1 MSPSVNIGIAIRDIP
16 VWAKARARQ
25 KFDGQALNEI
35 SRTEPGGNVAADAQ
49 APGDAWDVDGVVAEL
64 GAIRR
69 GWRTANAAHVE
80 YGVEAFPS
88 RSRLTRIM
96 EELCGVLFPLRL
108 GPDYVRLH
116 NEDRFVAQSL
126 QLVLSRLHAQVR
138 LEIAYIRA
146 SPLSEEIDR
155 LASEL
160 VLAFARMLPEIRAL
174 LDTDVEAAYRGDPSA
189 RSIDEVLICFPGL
202 LAIIHHRLAHTLS
215 NLGAP
220 LVARIIAEISHSR
233 TGIDI
238 HPGAQI
244 GPSFFIDH
252 GTGVVIGETAVIASR
267 VRLYQG
273 VTLGAKNF
281 PADDAGM
288 LIKAIP
294 RHPII
299 EDDVVIYAG
308 ASILGR
314 VTIGRGSIIGGNVWL
329 THGVPP
335 DSRVFQARE
344 QNLITWREGEG

>member
-1 MSPSVNIGIAIRDIP
+1 MDRILTEIGGGSEP
-16 VWAKARARQ
+16 VPQPVDTAGAGA
-25 KFDGQALNEI
+25 AA
-35 SRTEPGGNVAADAQ
+35 GGDS
-49 APGDAWDVDGVVAEL
+49 WDVDDVVAQL
-64 GAIRR
+64 GDIRR
-69 GWRTANAAHVE
+69 GRRVASALPAE

-88 RSRLTRIM
+88 RQRLTKIM
-96 EELCGVLFPLRL
+96 EELRGVLFPLRL
-108 GPDYVRLH
+108 GPDYVRLG

-126 QLVLSRLHAQVR
+126 QLVLSRLNAQVR
-138 LEIAYIRA
+138 LEIAYVRDAPLCRA
-146 SPLSEEIDR
+146 VDAE
-155 LASEL
+155 ASEL
-160 VLAFARMLPEIRAL
+160 VVAFARQLPQIRAL
-174 LDTDVEAAYRGDPSA
+174 LDTDLEAAYRGDPAA
-189 RSIDEVLICFPGL
+189 RGIDEVLISYPGM
-202 LAIIHHRLAHTLS
+202 LAIIHHRLAHALHM
-215 NLGAP
+215 LGAP
-220 LVARIIAEISHSR
+220 LVARIVAEISHSR

-281 PADDAGM
+281 PADEAGV
-288 LIKAIP
+288 LLKAIP

-314 VTIGRGSIIGGNVWL
+314 VTIGQGSIIGGNVWL
-329 THGVPP
+329 THDIAPG
-335 DSRVFQARE
+335 SRVFQARE